1 MELDVKV
8 PQRLCRR
15 LQPTHPFA
23 EVETYEF
30 KQEVLDWFAEMD
42 GTYNLRH
49 FTFYHGSDMVVD
61 IVASMKDLAL
71 ATQFKLR
78 WL

>member
-30 KQEVLDWFAEMD
+30 KQEVLDWFVDMEGSYD
-42 GTYNLRH
+42 LRH
-49 FTFYHGSDMVVD
+49 IAFYEGSDMIVE

>member
-1 MELDVKV
+1 
-8 PQRLCRR
+8 
-15 LQPTHPFA
+15 
-23 EVETYEF
+23 
-30 KQEVLDWFAEMD
+30 MD